1 MGIFLTLLLLLGA
14 AALPARAASQRELN
28 ATREALRAALYRTA
42 AVAVV
47 LDLRSGRLLASQR
60 SQEAAR
66 FESAPGSTLKP
77 FFLASALEQHRIDAA
92 TTVACR
98 RALRIG
104 KRDLACTHPR
114 AAGAFNASQAL
125 AYSCNNYFAALATRF
140 TPEQAVQILRGY
152 GFAERPRLFA
162 LESPGG
168 VRLPQSEDQLQLLV
182 LGVEGVTVTPAQL
195 AVAYRRLAAA
205 FPAAPAVKRGLE
217 GSVSYGMA
225 HNAAVPGIVV
235 AGKTG
240 TASDPGEAWT
250 QGWFAGIASHG
261 GEEIV
266 LVIYL
271 PRGNG
276 GDAAGLAQRF
286 LRAWGGH

>member
-1 MGIFLTLLLLLGA
+1 MGILLTLLLCLGA

-28 ATREALRAALYRTA
+28 ATQEALRSALNHTA

-47 LDLRSGRLLASQR
+47 LDLRSGRLLASQH
-60 SQEAAR
+60 SQEAATLAR
-66 FESAPGSTLKP
+66 SPGSTLKP
-77 FFLASALEQHRIDAA
+77 FFLASAIEEHRIDAA
-92 TTVACR
+92 ATVACR
-98 RALRIG
+98 RTLHIG
-104 KRDLACTHPR
+104 KRDLACTHP
-114 AAGAFNASQAL
+114 AAIGAFDASQAL
-125 AYSCNNYFAALATRF
+125 AYSCNTYFAALATRL

-162 LESPGG
+162 LESPGS
-168 VRLPQSEDQLQLLV
+168 VRFPQSEDQLQLLV

-195 AVAYRRLAAA
+195 AVAYRRLAAG
-205 FPAAPAVKRGLE
+205 FLSAPAVKRGLE

-225 HNAAVPGIVV
+225 HNAAVPGIVI

-250 QGWFAGIASHG
+250 HGWFGGIASHG
-261 GEEIV
+261 DKEIV

-276 GDAAGLAQRF
+276 GDAAGLAQQF
-286 LRAWGGH
+286 LRAWGAP